1 MTDDSTDLSPHD
13 AFALL
18 GHDLRVDILL
28 ALSDADDRSLPFT
41 ELRQRVD
48 ERDSGKFNY
57 HLSKLVDRFIA
68 HDEDADEYRLLYPGH
83 RVIDAIENGV
93 FHEQVTI
100 ANVRLDAT
108 CHDCGSQLRF
118 DYDTINA
125 GRVSC
130 PSCDRLLIGFPFD
143 PGGLT
148 DRDGQSVAVAF
159 DRRTRNTWER
169 ARADVCPV
177 CSGHVDAAFVDGSV
191 DEAATHGLPVLVD
204 FDCTQCSFFCHVPP
218 GAMLVTHPDVV
229 AFLTENGV
237 DARERRLWELPF
249 VVNPGAI
256 TVAGTDPWQ
265 IAVTVAADDAAR
277 RAVFDDAV
285 SVASFDAT
293 R

>member
-1 MTDDSTDLSPHD
+1 MTDDSTDMSPHD

-28 ALSDADDRSLPFT
+28 ALSDAEGRSLPFT

-48 ERDSGKFNY
+48 GRDSGKFNY

-68 HDEDADEYRLLYPGH
+68 HDEDDDVYRLLYPGH

-93 FHEQVTI
+93 FHEQATVEDVT
-100 ANVRLDAT
+100 LDRT

-130 PSCDRLLIGFPFD
+130 PDCDRLLIGFPFD

-148 DRDGQSVAVAF
+148 DRDAQSVVTAF
-159 DRRTRNTWER
+159 DRRTRNMWER

-191 DEAATHGLPVLVD
+191 DEAATHGLPALID
-204 FDCTQCSFFCHVPP
+204 FDCMQCSFFCHVPP
-218 GAMLVTHPDVV
+218 GAVLVTHPGVV
-229 AFLTENGV
+229 AFLAENGI

-249 VVNPGAI
+249 VVDPAAI
-256 TVAGTDPWQ
+256 SVDGTDPWDVS
-265 IAVTVAADDAAR
+265 ITVEAGGEERTAVFGDPVTVT
-277 RAVFDDAV
+277 
-285 SVASFDAT
+285 SFD
-293 R
+293 